1 MKFKKKYK
9 YNMLLQ
15 NDITSKDYFWLSNTR
30 DDKQAIEYF
39 IRCSKSNTFKCYG
52 AVITCNDEQLFF
64 VSTSQLIKEPL
75 KQSLHN

>member
-1 MKFKKKYK
+1 MKYK

-15 NDITSKDYFWLSNTR
+15 NDTTSKNYFWLSDIK
-30 DDKQAIEYF
+30 DDNQAIDYF
-39 IRCSKSNTFKCYG
+39 IRCSKNNEFKCYG

-64 VSTSQLIKEPL
+64 VSTSELIKEPL